1 MSLPA
6 LLLRVLLALALVV
19 NGTTGA
25 AAAVHAHAATAAD
38 AAMASHGK
46 GSDCHGDGTAPDA
59 PAEPPAMPADDCAGC
74 AAGGCDCACVSL
86 AHVALPAS
94 MTGFSVAPRA
104 APASAPAN
112 TRAAP
117 PSPDPIRPPIGQG

>member
-6 LLLRVLLALALVV
+6 FLLRVLLALALVV

-25 AAAVHAHAATAAD
+25 AAAVHAHADAVAD
-38 AAMASHGK
+38 AAMASHGMD
-46 GSDCHGDGTAPDA
+46 SDCHGDGAAPDA
-59 PAEPPAMPADDCAGC
+59 PAKAPAMPADDCAGC

-104 APASAPAN
+104 APASVPAN

-117 PSPDPIRPPIGQG
+117 PLPDPIRPPIGQG